1 MTFARLGL
9 WLLRRERASGEWRV
23 LLLALI
29 IGVGSVSTTG
39 FLGDRIKRAM
49 SEQGASFLGA
59 DLLVTSPRPIDVW
72 PDHALQTS
80 NALEF
85 ASMVAHGDAFQLA
98 TLRAVDAAYPLRGS
112 VRLAERP
119 FDAGMPRPAL
129 PPPGAIYVEASLLP
143 LLSAGVGDR
152 VQIGEVQF
160 TIAGVVVEE
169 PGQLA
174 GVFGLAP
181 RVFLRADEVERTRVL
196 QPGSRL
202 TYLYQFA
209 GEAEPL
215 AAFAEALKPRLDSA
229 QRLMG
234 SREGVETLRGAFA
247 NADRYIQLTA
257 LISLLLSVAAIAIA
271 AHRHALRHYDQAALL
286 RCMGATT
293 EQLRVLYATQ
303 LLTLGLLG
311 SLAGVAIGALM
322 QQALAGLILPDAVTR
337 LPSLG
342 IAPVGVAIVS
352 GLLALAGASLPALMR
367 LIRVPPLRV
376 LRRDLPPLPA
386 AAWISATVS
395 GSALMIL
402 IGWYAGDAK
411 LVAGFVG
418 ALLALIVVLMGL
430 ARLALVAGRG
440 VQKISYG
447 PVRFGLAQLL
457 RHRFDST
464 LQLGAFT
471 LALFLVALLAL
482 VRSDLI
488 DGWRQQLPEN
498 APNHFLV
505 NIAPHQQDAVAAY
518 LAQHQLDASE
528 IYPMVRGRLVSKND
542 TPIADTLPPEMRD
555 VGTLRRELNLT
566 WTDTLPANNNVLD
579 GTWHGSHSAPSAA
592 PVKGTPKVGNPL
604 SAKADAE
611 LTPPV
616 GVPAR
621 GAPPDTR
628 PLGGLGAA
636 PRLRSDPSAEIS
648 VESGMA
654 EKLNLVIGDTLGF
667 QIGDQTVAA
676 RISSIRSVKWDS
688 MQPNFFVIFAPG
700 PLDALPASSIASVY
714 VPPDALGMLPG
725 FVREFPGVTV
735 LALDKL
741 IANIEAVFA
750 QVIGAIQLLL
760 GFLLAAGM
768 AVVVATLLASL
779 DARQQEAVLLRTLG
793 AQRAYL
799 AKGLWSEFLA
809 LGLLAGLLASVC
821 AEIAMALIADRLF
834 DLPARLHPWLWFALP
849 TAGALLVGMSGWL
862 TTRHITRVPP
872 MQSIRALG

>member
-1 MTFARLGL
+1 MTFVRLGL

-23 LLLALI
+23 LLLALV

-59 DLLVTSPRPIDVW
+59 DLLVTSPRPIDTW

-85 ASMVAHGDAFQLA
+85 ASMVSRGDAFQLG
-98 TLRAVDAAYPLRGS
+98 TLRAVDAAYPLRGE
-112 VRLAERP
+112 VRIADRP
-119 FDAGMPRPAL
+119 FEAGTPRPAQ
-129 PPPGAIYVEASLLP
+129 PPPGAVYVDQELLT
-143 LLSAGVGDR
+143 LLNAAVGDS
-152 VQIGEVQF
+152 VQIGEA
-160 TIAGVVVEE
+160 TLRIAGVVVEE

-174 GVFGLAP
+174 GVFGFAP
-181 RVFLRADEVERTRVL
+181 RVFMRADEVEATRVL

-209 GEAEPL
+209 GDAEPL
-215 AAFAEALKPRLDSA
+215 AAFGTTLKPQLETT
-229 QRLMG
+229 QRLIG
-234 SREGVETLRGAFA
+234 SRDGVETLRGAFS
-247 NADRYIQLTA
+247 NADHYLQLTA

-286 RCMGATT
+286 RCMGATSA
-293 EQLRVLYATQ
+293 QLRTLYAVQ
-303 LLTLGLLG
+303 LLTLGVLG
-311 SLAGVAIGALM
+311 SLAGVAVGALT
-322 QQALAGLILPDAVTR
+322 QQALAGLILPEAVTR

-342 IAPVGVAIVS
+342 AAPVAVAVAS

-376 LRRDLPPLPA
+376 LRRDLPPLPV
-386 AAWISATVS
+386 AAWVSASVS
-395 GSALMIL
+395 GSALLIL

-411 LVAGFVG
+411 LVAIFVG
-418 ALLALIVVLMGL
+418 ALAALIGVLILL

-440 VQKISYG
+440 LQKISYG

-505 NIAPHQQDAVAAY
+505 NIAPHQQAAVAAY
-518 LAQHQLDASE
+518 LAEHRLEASE
-528 IYPMVRGRLVSKND
+528 VYPMVRGRLVSKNGM
-542 TPIADTLPPEMRD
+542 PIADTLPPEARD
-555 VGTLRRELNLT
+555 TNTLRRELNLT
-566 WTDTLPANNNVLD
+566 WTTILPANNVLLS
-579 GTWHGSHSAPSAA
+579 GTWHGARS
-592 PVKGTPKVGNPL
+592 GT
-604 SAKADAE
+604 
-611 LTPPV
+611 
-616 GVPAR
+616 
-621 GAPPDTR
+621 
-628 PLGGLGAA
+628 
-636 PRLRSDPSAEIS
+636 EIS
-648 VESGMA
+648 VESQMA
-654 EKLNLVIGDTLGF
+654 ERLNLALGDTLGF
-667 QIGDQTVAA
+667 ESGDQTITA
-676 RISSIRSVKWDS
+676 RITSIRSVKWES
-688 MQPNFFVIFAPG
+688 MQPNFFVIFSPG
-700 PLDALPASSIASVY
+700 PLDALPASAIASVY
-714 VPPDALGMLPG
+714 VPPDATGVLPG
-725 FVREFPGVTV
+725 FVKTFPGITI

-750 QVIGAIQLLL
+750 QIVAAIQLLL

-799 AKGLWSEFLA
+799 AKGLWSEFIA
-809 LGLLAGLLASVC
+809 LGVLAGLLASIC

-834 DLPARLHPWLWFALP
+834 DLPARLHPWLWLALP
-849 TAGALLVGMSGWL
+849 SAGALLVGASGWL

>member
-1 MTFARLGL
+1 MIFLRKGRCAAAGYPPAYPLRVARLGL
-9 WLLRRERASGEWRV
+9 WLLLRERASGEWRV
-23 LLLALI
+23 LLLALV

-39 FLGDRIKRAM
+39 FLGDRLKRAM
-49 SEQGASFLGA
+49 SEQGAGFLGA
-59 DLLVTSPRPIDVW
+59 DLLVTSPRPIADW
-72 PDHALQTS
+72 PALPIENSAPALATS
-80 NALEF
+80 QALEF
-85 ASMVAHGDAFQLA
+85 ASMVSRGDAFQLA
-98 TLRAVDAAYPLRGS
+98 TLRAVDAAYPVRGV
-112 VRLAERP
+112 VRIAERP
-119 FDAGMPRPAL
+119 FEPGVARPAQ
-129 PPPGAIYVEASLLP
+129 PPPGAIYVEPSLLP
-143 LLSAGVGDR
+143 LLSADVGDS
-152 VQIGEVQF
+152 VQIGEASF
-160 TIAGVVVEE
+160 RIAGLVAEE
-169 PGQLA
+169 PGQLG

-209 GEAEPL
+209 GEPDQL
-215 AAFAEALKPRLDSA
+215 AAFGTALKPTLDST
-229 QRLMG
+229 QRLIG

-271 AHRHALRHYDQAALL
+271 AHHHALRHYDQAALL
-286 RCMGATT
+286 RCFGATT
-293 EQLRVLYATQ
+293 AQLRTLYAVQ

-311 SLAGVAIGALM
+311 SLGGVAVGALM

-342 IAPVGVAIVS
+342 LAPVGVAVAS
-352 GLLALAGASLPALMR
+352 GLLALAGAALPALMR

-376 LRRDLPPLPA
+376 LRRDLPPLPV
-386 AAWISATVS
+386 AAWLGAAVS
-395 GSALMIL
+395 GSALLGL
-402 IGWYAGDAK
+402 IAWYAGDVK
-411 LVAGFVG
+411 LVGVFVG
-418 ALLALIVVLMGL
+418 ALTALVGVLILL

-440 VQKISYG
+440 VQRMSHG
-447 PVRFGLAQLL
+447 PLRFGLAQLL

-488 DGWRQQLPEN
+488 AGWQQQLPPQ

-505 NIAPHQQDAVAAY
+505 NIAPHQQEAVAAY
-518 LAQHQLDASE
+518 LSQHHLKASAL
-528 IYPMVRGRLVSKND
+528 YPMVRGRLVSKNG
-542 TPIADTLPPEMRD
+542 TPIAETLPEDARD
-555 VGTLRRELNLT
+555 SNTLRRELNLT
-566 WTDTLPANNNVLD
+566 WTATLPANNVILA
-579 GTWHGSHSAPSAA
+579 GRWHGERSA
-592 PVKGTPKVGNPL
+592 G
-604 SAKADAE
+604 
-611 LTPPV
+611 
-616 GVPAR
+616 
-621 GAPPDTR
+621 
-628 PLGGLGAA
+628 
-636 PRLRSDPSAEIS
+636 SDPSAAIS

-654 EKLNLVIGDTLGF
+654 ERLNLAVGDQLGF
-667 QIGDQTVAA
+667 QIGDQTLAA
-676 RISSIRSVKWDS
+676 RITSIRSVKWDS

-700 PLDALPASSIASVY
+700 QLDALPASSIASVY
-714 VPPDALGMLPG
+714 VPPDATGVLPG
-725 FVREFPGVTV
+725 FVKAFPGITV

-750 QVIGAIQLLL
+750 QIIGAIQLLL

-799 AKGLWSEFLA
+799 AKGLWSEFIA
-809 LGLLAGLLASVC
+809 LGLLAGLLASAC

-834 DLPARLHPWLWFALP
+834 DLPLRPHPWLWLALP
-849 TAGALLVGMSGWL
+849 LAGALLVGMSGWL

>member
-1 MTFARLGL
+1 MSFARLGL

-59 DLLVTSPRPIDVW
+59 DLLVTSPRPIETW
-72 PDHALQTS
+72 PDHRLRTS

-85 ASMVAHGDAFQLA
+85 ASMVSRGDAFHLA

-112 VRLAERP
+112 VRIADRP
-119 FDAGMPRPAL
+119 FEAGAPRPAM
-129 PPPGAIYVEASLLP
+129 PPPGAAYADQELLT
-143 LLSAGVGDR
+143 LLNAQVGDA
-152 VQIGEVQF
+152 VQIGEAAF
-160 TIAGVVVEE
+160 HIAGVVVEE

-174 GVFGLAP
+174 GVFGFAP
-181 RVFLRADEVERTRVL
+181 RVFLRADDVEATRVL

-209 GEAEPL
+209 GEPDPL
-215 AAFAEALKPRLDSA
+215 AAFAAALKPTLEST
-229 QRLMG
+229 QRLIG

-247 NADRYIQLTA
+247 NADRYLQLTA

-293 EQLRVLYATQ
+293 AQLRVLYAAQ

-322 QQALAGLILPDAVTR
+322 QQALAGLILPDTVAR

-342 IAPVGVAIVS
+342 AAPVGVAVVS

-376 LRRDLPPLPA
+376 LRRDLPPLPV
-386 AAWISATVS
+386 AAWISALAS
-395 GSALMIL
+395 GSALLIL
-402 IGWYAGDAK
+402 IAWYAGDAK
-411 LVAGFVG
+411 LVGLFVG
-418 ALLALIVVLMGL
+418 ALVALVAVLIGL

-447 PVRFGLAQLL
+447 PLRFGLAQLL

-482 VRSDLI
+482 VRSDLVA
-488 DGWRQQLPEN
+488 GWRQQLPPQ

-518 LAQHQLDASE
+518 LSQHRLKASTL
-528 IYPMVRGRLVSKND
+528 YPMVRGRLVSKNGL
-542 TPIADTLPPEMRD
+542 PIAGTLPPEARD
-555 VGTLRRELNLT
+555 SNTLRRELNLT
-566 WTDTLPANNNVLD
+566 WTATLPANNAVLA
-579 GTWHGSHSAPSAA
+579 GTWHGERHGAA
-592 PVKGTPKVGNPL
+592 PVKGTPAGTPL
-604 SAKADAE
+604 
-611 LTPPV
+611 
-616 GVPAR
+616 
-621 GAPPDTR
+621 
-628 PLGGLGAA
+628 
-636 PRLRSDPSAEIS
+636 LRSDPSAEIS

-654 EKLNLVIGDTLGF
+654 ERLNLALGDTLGF
-667 QIGDQTVAA
+667 QVGDQTLAA
-676 RISSIRSVKWDS
+676 RITSIRSVKWDS

-700 PLDALPASSIASVY
+700 QLDDLPASSIASVY
-714 VPPDALGMLPG
+714 VPPGATGVLPG
-725 FVREFPGVTV
+725 FVKTFPGITV

-750 QVIGAIQLLL
+750 QIIGAIQLLL

-799 AKGLWSEFLA
+799 AKGLWSEFIA
-809 LGLLAGLLASVC
+809 LGVLAGLLASIS

-834 DLPARLHPWLWFALP
+834 DLPLRLHPWLWLALP

-872 MQSIRALG
+872 MQSIRALN

>member
-1 MTFARLGL
+1 MLRLGL

-59 DLLVTSPRPIDVW
+59 DLLVTSPRPIEDW
-72 PDHALQTS
+72 PAPAVETSALKTS
-80 NALEF
+80 PLATSRALEF
-85 ASMVAHGDAFQLA
+85 ASMVSRGDAFQLA
-98 TLRAVDAAYPLRGS
+98 TLRAVDAAYPLRGV
-112 VRLAERP
+112 VRIADRP
-119 FDAGMPRPAL
+119 FEPGVARPAQ
-129 PPPGAIYVEASLLP
+129 PPPDAIYVEPSLLP
-143 LLSAGVGDR
+143 LLSASVGDS
-152 VQIGEVQF
+152 VQIGEATF
-160 TIAGVVVEE
+160 RIAGIVAEE
-169 PGQLA
+169 PGQLG

-181 RVFLRADEVERTRVL
+181 RVFMRADEVEQTRVL

-209 GEAEPL
+209 GEPDQL
-215 AAFAEALKPRLDSA
+215 AAFSAALKPALDST
-229 QRLMG
+229 QRLIG

-271 AHRHALRHYDQAALL
+271 AHHHALRHYDQAALL
-286 RCMGATT
+286 RCFGATT
-293 EQLRVLYATQ
+293 AQLRTLYAVQ

-311 SLAGVAIGALM
+311 SLAGVAVGALM
-322 QQALAGLILPDAVTR
+322 QQALAGLILPDAATR

-342 IAPVGVAIVS
+342 LAPVGVAVAS

-367 LIRVPPLRV
+367 LIHVPPLRV
-376 LRRDLPPLPA
+376 LRRDLPPLPV
-386 AAWISATVS
+386 AAWISAAVS
-395 GSALMIL
+395 GSALLGL
-402 IGWYAGDAK
+402 IAWYAGDAR
-411 LVAGFVG
+411 LVGVFVG
-418 ALLALIVVLMGL
+418 ALAALVGVLILL

-440 VQKISYG
+440 VQRMSHG
-447 PVRFGLAQLL
+447 PLRFGLAQLL

-488 DGWRQQLPEN
+488 ADWQQQLPPE
-498 APNHFLV
+498 APNYFLV
-505 NIAPHQQDAVAAY
+505 NIAPHQQEAVAAY
-518 LAQHQLDASE
+518 LSQHRLKASAL
-528 IYPMVRGRLVSKND
+528 YPMVRGRLVSKNGA
-542 TPIADTLPPEMRD
+542 PIAETLPEDARD
-555 VGTLRRELNLT
+555 SNTLRRELNLT
-566 WTDTLPANNNVLD
+566 WTATLPANNAVLA
-579 GTWHGSHSAPSAA
+579 GQWHGERRAAAPVKGTPVGAPLLRSDPSAA
-592 PVKGTPKVGNPL
+592 PVKGTPV
-604 SAKADAE
+604 
-611 LTPPV
+611 
-616 GVPAR
+616 
-621 GAPPDTR
+621 GAP
-628 PLGGLGAA
+628 L
-636 PRLRSDPSAEIS
+636 LRSDPSAEIS

-654 EKLNLVIGDTLGF
+654 ERLNLAVGDQLGF
-667 QIGDQTVAA
+667 QVGDQTLAA
-676 RISSIRSVKWDS
+676 RITSIRSVKWDS

-700 PLDALPASSIASVY
+700 QLDALPASSIASVY
-714 VPPDALGMLPG
+714 VPPDATGVLPG
-725 FVREFPGVTV
+725 FVRTFPGITV

-750 QVIGAIQLLL
+750 QIIGAIQLLL

-799 AKGLWSEFLA
+799 AKGLWSEFIA
-809 LGLLAGLLASVC
+809 LGLLAGLLASAC

-834 DLPARLHPWLWFALP
+834 ELPLRLHPWLWLVLP
-849 TAGALLVGMSGWL
+849 LGGALLVGMSGWL

-872 MQSIRALG
+872 MQSIRALN

>member
-1 MTFARLGL
+1 MTFVRLGL

-23 LLLALI
+23 LLLALV

-59 DLLVTSPRPIDVW
+59 DLLVTSPRPIESW

-85 ASMVAHGDAFQLA
+85 ASMVSRGDAFQLG
-98 TLRAVDAAYPLRGS
+98 TLRAVDAAYPLRGE
-112 VRLAERP
+112 VRIADRP
-119 FDAGMPRPAL
+119 FEAGTPRPAQ
-129 PPPGAIYVEASLLP
+129 PPPGTVYVDQELLT
-143 LLSAGVGDR
+143 LLNAAVGDT
-152 VQIGEVQF
+152 VQIGEA
-160 TIAGVVVEE
+160 TLRIAGVVVEE

-174 GVFGLAP
+174 GVFGFAP
-181 RVFLRADEVERTRVL
+181 RVFMRVDEVEATRVL

-209 GEAEPL
+209 GEPEPL
-215 AAFAEALKPRLDSA
+215 AAFGTTLKPQLDTT
-229 QRLMG
+229 QRLIG
-234 SREGVETLRGAFA
+234 SRDGVETLRGAFA
-247 NADRYIQLTA
+247 NADHYLQLTA

-293 EQLRVLYATQ
+293 AQLRTLYAVQ
-303 LLTLGLLG
+303 LLTLGVLG
-311 SLAGVAIGALM
+311 SLAGVAVGALT
-322 QQALAGLILPDAVTR
+322 QQALAGLILPEAVTR
-337 LPSLG
+337 LPSLSA
-342 IAPVGVAIVS
+342 APVAVAVAS

-376 LRRDLPPLPA
+376 LRHDLPPLPV
-386 AAWISATVS
+386 AAWVSASIS
-395 GSALMIL
+395 GSALLIL
-402 IGWYAGDAK
+402 IGWYAGDAR
-411 LVAGFVG
+411 LVAIFVG
-418 ALLALIVVLMGL
+418 ALAALVGVLILLAQ
-430 ARLALVAGRG
+430 LALVAGRG

-505 NIAPHQQDAVAAY
+505 NIAPHQQEAVAAY
-518 LAQHQLDASE
+518 LAEHRLEASE
-528 IYPMVRGRLVSKND
+528 VYPMVRGRLVSKNGM
-542 TPIADTLPPEMRD
+542 PIADTLPPEARD
-555 VGTLRRELNLT
+555 TNTLRRELNLT
-566 WTDTLPANNNVLD
+566 WTTTLPANNVLLS
-579 GTWHGSHSAPSAA
+579 GTWHGA
-592 PVKGTPKVGNPL
+592 
-604 SAKADAE
+604 
-611 LTPPV
+611 
-616 GVPAR
+616 
-621 GAPPDTR
+621 
-628 PLGGLGAA
+628 
-636 PRLRSDPSAEIS
+636 RSDPAAEIS
-648 VESGMA
+648 VESEMA
-654 EKLNLVIGDTLGF
+654 ERLNLALGDTLGF
-667 QIGDQTVAA
+667 ESGDQTITA
-676 RISSIRSVKWDS
+676 RITSIRSVKWES
-688 MQPNFFVIFAPG
+688 MQPNFFVIFSPG
-700 PLDALPASSIASVY
+700 PLDALPASAIASVY
-714 VPPDALGMLPG
+714 VPPDATGVLPG
-725 FVREFPGVTV
+725 FVKTFPGITI

-750 QVIGAIQLLL
+750 QIVAAIQLLL

-799 AKGLWSEFLA
+799 AKGLWSEFIA
-809 LGLLAGLLASVC
+809 LGVLAGLLASIC

-834 DLPARLHPWLWFALP
+834 DLPARLHPWLWLALP
-849 TAGALLVGMSGWL
+849 AAGALLVGASGWL

>member
-1 MTFARLGL
+1 MSFARLGL

-39 FLGDRIKRAM
+39 FLGDRLKRAM
-49 SEQGASFLGA
+49 SEQGAGFLGA
-59 DLLVTSPRPIDVW
+59 DLLVTSPRPIADW
-72 PDHALQTS
+72 PSLPIENSVPMLATS
-80 NALEF
+80 QALEF
-85 ASMVAHGDAFQLA
+85 ASMVSRGDAFQLA
-98 TLRAVDAAYPLRGS
+98 TLRAVDAAYPVRGV
-112 VRLAERP
+112 VRIADRP
-119 FDAGMPRPAL
+119 FEPGVPRPAQ
-129 PPPGAIYVEASLLP
+129 PPPGAIYVEPSLLP
-143 LLSAGVGDR
+143 LLSASVGDS
-152 VQIGEVQF
+152 VQIGEASF
-160 TIAGVVVEE
+160 RIAGVVAEE
-169 PGQLA
+169 PGQLG

-181 RVFLRADEVERTRVL
+181 RVFLRADEVEATRVL

-209 GEAEPL
+209 GEPDQL
-215 AAFAEALKPRLDSA
+215 AAFGAALKPTLDST
-229 QRLMG
+229 QRLIG
-234 SREGVETLRGAFA
+234 SREGIETLRGAFA

-271 AHRHALRHYDQAALL
+271 AHHHALRHYDQAALL
-286 RCMGATT
+286 RCFGATT
-293 EQLRVLYATQ
+293 AQLRTLYAVQ

-311 SLAGVAIGALM
+311 SLAGVVIGALM
-322 QQALAGLILPDAVTR
+322 QQVLAGLILPDAVTR

-342 IAPVGVAIVS
+342 LAPVGVAVAS
-352 GLLALAGASLPALMR
+352 GLLALAGAALPALMR

-386 AAWISATVS
+386 AAWLGAAVS
-395 GSALMIL
+395 GSALLGL
-402 IGWYAGDAK
+402 IAWYAGDVK
-411 LVAGFVG
+411 LVGVFVG
-418 ALLALIVVLMGL
+418 ALAALVSVLILL
-430 ARLALVAGRG
+430 ARLALVAGRS
-440 VQKISYG
+440 VQRMAHG
-447 PVRFGLAQLL
+447 PLRFGLAQLL

-488 DGWRQQLPEN
+488 AGWQQQLPPQ

-505 NIAPHQQDAVAAY
+505 NIAPHQQQAVAAY
-518 LAQHQLDASE
+518 LSQHRLKASAL
-528 IYPMVRGRLVSKND
+528 YPMVRGRLVSKNG
-542 TPIADTLPPEMRD
+542 TPIAETLPEDARD
-555 VGTLRRELNLT
+555 SNTLRRELNLT
-566 WTDTLPANNNVLD
+566 WTATLPANNVVLA
-579 GTWHGSHSAPSAA
+579 GRWHGERS
-592 PVKGTPKVGNPL
+592 
-604 SAKADAE
+604 ADA
-611 LTPPV
+611 PPA
-616 GVPAR
+616 GAPAR
-621 GAPPDTR
+621 GTPPDTR
-628 PLGGLGAA
+628 PSGGLGAA
-636 PRLRSDPSAEIS
+636 PLLRSDPSAAIS

-654 EKLNLVIGDTLGF
+654 ERLNLAVGDQLGF
-667 QIGDQTVAA
+667 QIGDQTLTA
-676 RISSIRSVKWDS
+676 RITSLRSVKWDS

-700 PLDALPASSIASVY
+700 QLDALPASSIASVY
-714 VPPDALGMLPG
+714 VPPGATGVLPG
-725 FVREFPGVTV
+725 FVKAFPGITV

-750 QVIGAIQLLL
+750 QIIGAIQLLL

-799 AKGLWSEFLA
+799 AKGLWSEFIA
-809 LGLLAGLLASVC
+809 LGLLAGLLASAC

-834 DLPARLHPWLWFALP
+834 DLPLRPHPWLWLALP
-849 TAGALLVGMSGWL
+849 LAGALLVGMSGWL